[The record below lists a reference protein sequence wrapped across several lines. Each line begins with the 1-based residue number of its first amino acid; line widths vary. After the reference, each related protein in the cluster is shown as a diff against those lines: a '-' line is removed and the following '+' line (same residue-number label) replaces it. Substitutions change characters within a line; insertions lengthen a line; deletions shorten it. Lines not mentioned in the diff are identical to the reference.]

1 MTIANKQYSS
11 IFVFSLFFLFIR
23 ILTGF
28 FPLEARVKW
37 IITTN
42 AIYYENETKERIKKK
57 CFGAVGCSCN
67 LFCAKISYKT
77 LLRAVLLSIYILFI
91 TAVLTWLLVFEPL
104 LGLLCDSI
112 LSGKLK
118 CELFDHPKYFVI
130 YLTWMHTKAKKKHLR
145 IKWKMLAITHSNAN
159 FSAKHQAKHK

>member
-1 MTIANKQYSS
+1 MTIANKQNSS

-42 AIYYENETKERIKKK
+42 AIYYENETKERIKKKK

-118 CELFDHPKYFVI
+118 CELFIIWSSKIFCNLLDLNAHKS
-130 YLTWMHTKAKKKHLR
+130 KKKTFEDQMEDASHHPL
-145 IKWKMLAITHSNAN
+145 KCQ
-159 FSAKHQAKHK
+159 FFC